1 MLTFSVNTGVARAC
15 AVALRNKSRPAVKN
29 ETSGRRTP
37 IVVLTTLLGL
47 ASVAAAQ
54 TYPTRPITMMVPQ
67 NVGGTNDIVGR
78 IVAQKL
84 GEMLGGSVVV
94 ENRPGAGGNIGT
106 AQAAKAPRDGYSL
119 MMTVSSA
126 QAINPALYKNPGFD
140 PVRDFT
146 PISLIGAVPNVLV
159 VNPAFPAR
167 TLKEFIE
174 VTRAKPKFYQYASAG
189 NGTLNHL
196 LGEMLASYAG
206 VQLQHVPYKGIAPA
220 LNDVIGG
227 QVPIAFATPASVLQ
241 HLKSGR
247 LMALGVS
254 TPVRSPSLPG
264 VPAIAELLPG
274 YGGSLWIALYAPRG
288 IPPEIESQLQAAMKK
303 VLELPDLKEKL
314 QAQGVELTNATP
326 AQLAKLLQED
336 LARWAKIVRE
346 SGATVD

>member
-1 MLTFSVNTGVARAC
+1 MLCRILAFPLC
-15 AVALRNKSRPAVKN
+15 AMAV
-29 ETSGRRTP
+29 G
-37 IVVLTTLLGL
+37 
-47 ASVAAAQ
+47 AAAAAD
-54 TYPTRPITMMVPQ
+54 YPTRPIIMMVPQ

-84 GEMLGGSVVV
+84 GEVLGGSVVV

-119 MMTVSSA
+119 MMTVSST

-196 LGEMLASYAG
+196 LGEMLGSYAG

-247 LMALGVS
+247 LVALGVS
-254 TPVRSPSLPG
+254 TPLRSPNLPG

-288 IPPEIESQLQAAMKK
+288 IPQEIEGQLQAAMKK

-314 QAQGVELTNATP
+314 VAQGVELTNATP
-326 AQLAKLLQED
+326 AQLATLLRED